1 MSKDLHD
8 HLRAERK
15 QSRAMV
21 SKTYSSLA
29 VGGIL
34 ASGVCGFIPIS
45 PVHPRSAS
53 VFPLRASSSDTSSA
67 SRNAGVPFTGA
78 LETIPSLASLPL
90 LPYIDGDGLINV
102 STGDGNAADAKEA
115 SSFVFAIFDE
125 NENPQYI
132 GATNH
137 LQHMLKVMLAR
148 RPDKTYFYKFFP
160 VQKPSRSYV
169 DLVMDFWLAEV
180 GGCPGNAGGPEEDL
194 WEQPLDVKPRF
205 TKQDYEDIEELEKT
219 GHLSRDMATRIVT
232 WQWEEEKMNQL
243 RARGVKEEF
252 HFDATLKSEGKLDLK
267 AEDDGGRGKLQ
278 P

>member
-1 MSKDLHD
+1 
-8 HLRAERK
+8 
-15 QSRAMV
+15 MV
-21 SKTYSSLA
+21 SKTYFSLA
-29 VGGIL
+29 VE
-34 ASGVCGFIPIS
+34 ASLRLECAASFPPRPGSRARHQYLSHYKP
-45 PVHPRSAS
+45 HPQTHQ
-53 VFPLRASSSDTSSA
+53 VL
-67 SRNAGVPFTGA
+67 RNAGVPFTGA

-90 LPYIDGDGLINV
+90 LPYIDEDGLINL
-102 STGDGNAADAKEA
+102 SIDDDSAAGSKKA

-125 NENPQYI
+125 NKNPQYI

-137 LQHMLKVMLAR
+137 LHHMLKVMLAR
-148 RPDKTYFYKFFP
+148 RPDKTYFYTSFP
-160 VQKPSRSYV
+160 VKKPSHSYV

-180 GGCPGNAGGPEEDL
+180 EGCPGNAGGPEEDL

-205 TKQDYEDIEELEKT
+205 TQQDYEDIEELEKT

-243 RARGVKEEF
+243 RMRGVKEEF